1 MTDGLDD
8 LEIRHL
14 RYFLTVADMGT
25 ISGAAEQ
32 LRIAQPSLSQ
42 QIRRLERRL
51 GLQLFH
57 RGPRGVKLTD
67 SGHVLREGAEQI
79 LRRLQSVIEAAGSVP
94 HIVRIGVCSGLT
106 PQILEKVEEVIGTVT
121 DGQESQG
128 VAIREESSRR
138 QADLLVEGDL
148 EFGVV
153 RLPVDRDGLL
163 ITTIAEYEL
172 GVAMGPG
179 NPLAHRETLTWRD
192 LRHQR
197 LLRFDDHRGPE
208 YVHMR
213 LDRMLLSGSHSE
225 VHYVDRDQ
233 CALFS
238 LALRTADDL
247 VALCPKETTEANA
260 SLAWRPLI
268 DPVPPRERLGLAAK
282 KGSPH
287 ETVVVNLACGAGLG
301 DRRSGR

>member
-1 MTDGLDD
+1 MPDGLDD

-14 RYFLTVADMGT
+14 RYFLTVAEVGT

-51 GLQLFH
+51 GLQLFS
-57 RGPRGVKLTD
+57 RSARGVKLTD
-67 SGHVLREGAEQI
+67 SGQILREGAEQI

-106 PQILEKVEEVIGTVT
+106 PHILEKVEEVIGTVT
-121 DGQESQG
+121 ENQEPRG

-179 NPLAHRETLTWRD
+179 NPLTHRETLTWRD
-192 LRHQR
+192 LRRQR

-208 YVHMR
+208 YVHMQ

-225 VHYVDRDQ
+225 VHCVDRDQ
-233 CALFS
+233 YALFA

-247 VALCPKETTEANA
+247 VALCPEETARANA
-260 SLAWRPLI
+260 SLAWRPLV
-268 DPVPPRERLGLAAK
+268 DPVPPRERLGLATK
-282 KGSPH
+282 KGGPH
-287 ETVVVNLACGAGLG
+287 ETAVVKLACGAG
-301 DRRSGR
+301 R